1 MGATVR
7 LWKGRHNP
15 LMRRTDVAEA
25 WLGVATAVLVTALA
39 PLAGA
44 VLAGNVDAELLH
56 EQQGW
61 HRTAAVLT
69 ENAAATET
77 GVAVGEDTARA
88 DALVRWT
95 APDHSVRT
103 AMAQVPA
110 GAKAGDTAVVW
121 TDAGG
126 RLRHQ
131 PMTPHQAEVL
141 GDLAGACAAA
151 GVCVLLV
158 GGRRVV
164 VRVGLDRYRAR
175 AWERA
180 WAEVEPRWT
189 HRHA

>member
-7 LWKGRHNP
+7 LWRARHNP
-15 LMRRTDVAEA
+15 LVRRTDVAEA
-25 WLGVATAVLVTALA
+25 WLGVGTAALMTALA

-44 VLAGNVDAELLH
+44 TLAGNVGAQLLRD
-56 EQQGW
+56 QQGW
-61 HRTAAVLT
+61 HRTTAVLT
-69 ENAAATET
+69 ENAAYTET
-77 GVAVGEDTARA
+77 AVAAGDTGRA
-88 DALVRWT
+88 EAMVRWT

-103 AMAQVPA
+103 AMALVPTGTRA
-110 GAKAGDTAVVW
+110 GATTAVW
-121 TDAGG
+121 TDAAG

-131 PMTPHQAEVL
+131 PMTAHQAEVL

-151 GVCVLLV
+151 GVCLVLV

-164 VRVGLDRYRAR
+164 VRVVLDRYRAR

>member
-7 LWKGRHNP
+7 LWRGWHNP
-15 LMRRTDVAEA
+15 LMRRTDRAEA
-25 WLGVATAVLVTALA
+25 WLGAATAVLVTALA

-44 VLAGNVDAELLH
+44 ALAGSVDAQLLR

-61 HRTAAVLT
+61 RRTTAVLT
-69 ENAAATET
+69 EDAKVTET
-77 GVAVGEDTARA
+77 GVTAGENTGRA
-88 DALVRWT
+88 DAMVRWT
-95 APDHSVRT
+95 APDHSSRT

-110 GAKAGDTAVVW
+110 GTRAGDTTAVW
-121 TDAGG
+121 TDAAG

-131 PMTPHQAEVL
+131 PMTAHQARVL
-141 GDLAGACAAA
+141 GDLAGGCAAA

-158 GGRRVV
+158 GGRKVV
-164 VRVGLDRYRAR
+164 VQVVLDRYRAR

-180 WAEVEPRWT
+180 WADVEPRWT